1 MSGSPF
7 GILEAW
13 SAHEQSE
20 SISEAASTQ
29 AAAQKYGIDMM
40 MQMWGKAQQD
50 FAPYLQGGYQGMAQL
65 TQQMPQYMQT
75 VVAPL
80 YQEYMGYKQAPLP
93 DPYGYQVNPVTGQIE
108 QPRTPSFAT
117 SGVDG
122 DYLNQPNYTIPSGVT
137 AGQQTQNA
145 FANVARQPRQ
155 GGLFSGGTQLAAS
168 VAPSAPNVTKFGTQ
182 AGVAGAWERQPM
194 TRGNVPTPT
203 NAVSS
208 QNAMPGGIPTQQY
221 TVPGAPTQRGMMIG
235 GKWYNEEDITPAVL
249 GGDQWIA
256 NPALQPEAGPGQ
268 WIQTPIRTP
277 GESGDVPTGQYNRV
291 WQPDTSLPAQ
301 ILNPNYT
308 EKNIIERT
316 DPNYQVNLPQTQNL
330 FGYQPTQFQNAF
342 APNQS
347 SAALPTQAQLE
358 QGGVLAPVVPEF
370 QRSLSDFEFNT
381 NDPYFQTRKA
391 EKEAQVNAWLAK
403 QGLAGSTAGQT
414 YLQKEMDK
422 FMAEEYDRQYGRART
437 ERDYLTQTDVDR
449 YNLLAQRGNT
459 LYGRVQG
466 QQEQIYN
473 RAYGTANQLNQSNLN
488 LLGQRYNLGQNIYGL
503 GYGSA
508 LDLAKF
514 GAGAASATGAGS
526 MQTGQNVANA
536 AQAGAANQAA
546 ANMAQS
552 QVWANYLSGLSNQG
566 SQIGNQL
573 MKYFGNQG
581 ANYYGGNYAQPSY
594 GQYGYLSGSG
604 IQNAPTWVGT
614 GGTTAFGM

>member
-1 MSGSPF
+1 MSSFSSMIGASKSASAQK
-7 GILEAW
+7 GAAKEA
-13 SAHEQSE
+13 
-20 SISEAASTQ
+20 
-29 AAAQKYGIDMM
+29 AAAQVQAAQISTDAMLE
-40 MQMWGKAQQD
+40 MWGKAQQD
-50 FAPYLQGGYQGMAQL
+50 FAPYLQGGYQGITQL

-80 YQEYMGYKQAPLP
+80 YQEYMGYNQAALP

-108 QPRTPSFAT
+108 QPRTPSFAA

-122 DYLNQPNYTIPSGVT
+122 DYLNQQNYTIPSGVT

-145 FANVARQPRQ
+145 FANVSRQPGQ
-155 GGLFSGGTQLAAS
+155 GGGFLSGGTQLAA
-168 VAPSAPNVTKFGTQ
+168 APSAPNATKFGTQ

-203 NAVSS
+203 NAVAS
-208 QNAMPGGIPTQQY
+208 QNAISIPTQQY

-235 GKWYNEEDITPAVL
+235 GKWYNEEDITPAIL

-370 QRSLSDFEFNT
+370 QRSLSDFEFDI

-473 RAYGTANQLNQSNLN
+473 RAYGAANQLNQSNLN
-488 LLGQRYNLGQNIYGL
+488 LLGQRYNLGQNVYGL

-508 LDLAKF
+508 LDLAKM
-514 GAGAASATGAGS
+514 GAGAAGSAGQSS
-526 MQTGQNVANA
+526 MTTGQNIGQNALYAGNAQAQSALTSGMANA
-536 AQAGAANQAA
+536 AMWQSLGQAPANAWSTWQYTQPQ
-546 ANMAQS
+546 N
-552 QVWANYLSGLSNQG
+552 W
-566 SQIGNQL
+566 GNTTPS
-573 MKYFGNQG
+573 
-581 ANYYGGNYAQPSY
+581 YYGG
-594 GQYGYLSGSG
+594 GGSG
-604 IQNAPTWVGT
+604 MNYFAMNGGPTYSYDAGNT
-614 GGTTAFGM
+614 ISGPYGR